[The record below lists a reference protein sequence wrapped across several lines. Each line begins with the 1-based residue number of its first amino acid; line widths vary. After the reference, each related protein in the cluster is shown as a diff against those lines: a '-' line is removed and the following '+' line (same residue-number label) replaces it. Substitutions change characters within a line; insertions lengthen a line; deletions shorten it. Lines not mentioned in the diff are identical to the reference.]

1 MKPEKPIRWMGSA
14 RRDLGAFPDDARRVA
29 GYNLHLVQ
37 NGLMP
42 DDWKPVETVGP
53 GTYEIR
59 ITTPPPDPAQF
70 RVFFVAKF
78 EEAVYV
84 LHAFE
89 KKSRKTS
96 RHDLELGRTRYAE
109 MVADRRERRRK
120 AQGR

>member
-1 MKPEKPIRWMGSA
+1 MGSS
-14 RRDLGAFPDDARRVA
+14 RRDLAAFPDEVRRAA
-29 GYNLHLVQ
+29 GYNLRLVQ

-42 DDWKPVETVGP
+42 EDWKPVENVGA
-53 GTYEIR
+53 GTYEFR
-59 ITTPPPDPAQF
+59 VKSPPPDTAQF

-96 RHDLELGRTRYAE
+96 QHDLNLGRARYAE
-109 MVADRRERRRK
+109 MVADRNERRRK

>member
-1 MKPEKPIRWMGSA
+1 MKTEKPIRWMGSA
-14 RRDLGAFPDDARRVA
+14 RRDLAAFPDEARQAA
-29 GYNLHLVQ
+29 GYNLRLVQ

-42 DDWKPVETVGP
+42 EDWKPVETVGS
-53 GTYEIR
+53 GTYEVR
-59 ITTPPPDPAQF
+59 VSTPPPDSAQY

-96 RHDLELGRTRYAE
+96 RHDLELGRARYAE
-109 MVADRRERRRK
+109 MIADRNERRRK
-120 AQGR
+120 ARGR

>member
-1 MKPEKPIRWMGSA
+1 MKPEKPIRWMGSS
-14 RRDLGAFPDDARRVA
+14 RRDLTAFPGEARQAA
-29 GYNLHLVQ
+29 GYNLRLVQ

-42 DDWKPVETVGP
+42 EDWKPVESVGP
-53 GTYEIR
+53 GTYEVR
-59 ITTPPPDPAQF
+59 ISRPAPDPTQY

-96 RHDLELGRTRYAE
+96 QHDLNLGRARYAE
-109 MVADRRERRRK
+109 MVADRNERRRK

>member
-14 RRDLGAFPDDARRVA
+14 RRDLAAFPDEARRAV
-29 GYNLHLVQ
+29 GYNLRLVQ

-42 DDWKPVETVGP
+42 EDWKPVETVGA

-59 ITTPPPDPAQF
+59 VKSPPPDAAQY

-96 RHDLELGRTRYAE
+96 RHDLELGRARYAE
-109 MVADRRERRRK
+109 MVADRNERRRK